1 MGTMPVETMPVE
13 TMQADTVLADRKRR
27 LIRYFA
33 VMSALALLALII
45 SFCVG
50 KYRLTPGEIV
60 TILSGGEIGR
70 IKREVLL
77 NLRIPRAFMALIAGL
92 GLGLAG
98 NVYQIIF
105 RNPLAAPD
113 IIGVASGANLGAAI
127 AVALCGGGALLP
139 ASFAFAGG
147 MAVTFLVIAL
157 VRVTAQNSMTT
168 YILAGIIMKAISESF
183 IMMLKFFADPEKEL
197 AAIEY
202 WSMGSLGNIT
212 AQKLAVAAPLFAV
225 GFLGLVLIRR
235 QVTLLGTQD
244 DESRMLGVR
253 VRGVRVAVLTFS
265 TLMVTSTICMT
276 GMIAFVG
283 LIAPHIARL
292 LLKRNSFTSCVFAGL
307 AGGFILLVAD
317 IFARTIYSAEI
328 PISILTTFIGA
339 PFLLYFIV
347 KRNGAE
353 Q

>member
-1 MGTMPVETMPVE
+1 MANMPVETI
-13 TMQADTVLADRKRR
+13 QADTVLADRKRR

-33 VMSALALLALII
+33 AISALVLTAFLI

-50 KYRLTPGEIV
+50 KYRLTLDEIG
-60 TILSGGEIGR
+60 TILSGGEIAR

-77 NLRIPRAFMALIAGL
+77 NLRIPRAIMALIAGL

-127 AVALCGGGALLP
+127 AVALCGGGALMP

-147 MAVTFLVIAL
+147 MAVTFIVIAL
-157 VRVTAQNSMTT
+157 VRVTARNSMTT
-168 YILAGIIMKAISESF
+168 YILAGIIMKAVSESF

-212 AQKLAVAAPLFAV
+212 AHKLAVAAPLFAV

-235 QVTLLGTQD
+235 QVTLLAPQE

-307 AGGFILLVAD
+307 VGGFILLAAD

-347 KRNGAE
+347 KRSGAE